1 MALISYKI
9 NRTRVT
15 SDVFARVWLTYYTGA
30 ITTETEDGPLVGETQ
45 EVTRYRRDTVVGAEY
60 LRGATVTTAD
70 MNTAL
75 AAKGVE
81 LGHTPIEEQT
91 N

>member
-15 SDVFARVWLTYYTGA
+15 PDVFARVWLTYYTGA
-30 ITTETEDGPLVGETQ
+30 ITTEAETDVSMVTSD
-45 EVTRYRRDTVVGAEY
+45 VTRYRATAIVGTES

-75 AAKGVE
+75 AAKAVA

>member
-15 SDVFARVWLTYYTGA
+15 PDVFTRVWLTYYIGA
-30 ITTETEDGPLVGETQ
+30 ITAETETDASMVTSD
-45 EVTRYRRDTVVGAEY
+45 VTRYRATDIVGTEL

-75 AAKGVE
+75 AAKAVA
-81 LGHTPIEEQT
+81 LGHTQIEEQT

>member
-1 MALISYKI
+1 MALISYQI

-15 SDVFARVWLTYYTGA
+15 PGVFTRVWLTYKIGA
-30 ITTETEDGPLVGETQ
+30 ITTEAETDTSMTTTN
-45 EVTRYRRDTVVGAEY
+45 VTRYRPTAIVGTEL

-70 MNTAL
+70 MNNAL
-75 AAKGVE
+75 AAKAAE
-81 LGHTPIEEQT
+81 LGHTPVEGQT

>member
-15 SDVFARVWLTYYTGA
+15 PDVFTRVWLTYYTGA
-30 ITTETEDGPLVGETQ
+30 ITTEAEIDHTRTSSN
-45 EVTRYRRDTVVGAEY
+45 VTRYRPTAKVGTEL
-60 LRGATVTTAD
+60 LRGATVTVTD
-70 MNTAL
+70 MNNAL
-75 AAKGVE
+75 AAKAAA

>member
-1 MALISYKI
+1 MALISYQI

-15 SDVFARVWLTYYTGA
+15 PGVFTRVWMTYHTGA
-30 ITTETEDGPLVGETQ
+30 VTPEAETDASRTTSH
-45 EVTRYRRDTVVGAEY
+45 VTRYRPTAIVGTEL

-75 AAKGVE
+75 AAKGAA